1 MPGGRS
7 SSRKSSVPHST
18 SPRNSRSAAASI
30 APRHTK
36 LSAVGPVNASG
47 APSSSTIAMEIYRTP
62 SAPTAGAP
70 FALSRAPEIPRRAG
84 IVGPFK
90 SASTTP
96 TALPP
101 RARARPQIR
110 RHIALPHAAF
120 STHPRYDSAPARQP
134 LGHPAALGADLGGQP
149 GTVGIGQLVVGAHG
163 TEN

>member
-36 LSAVGPVNASG
+36 LSAVGPVNANG
-47 APSSSTIAMEIYRTP
+47 APSSSTIAMEMYRTP

-101 RARARPQIR
+101 RAAPPPRP
-110 RHIALPHAAF
+110 PVPCPPPPPPF
-120 STHPRYDSAPARQP
+120 PPHPRSVRPPPPQP